1 MHDPE
6 HRRVSSGISGLDELL
21 QGGLLPERT
30 YMIRGTSGTGKTI
43 LGYHFLT
50 ATAPDETSLYV
61 AFEETATDLEANAE
75 SLGFDLSS
83 VRVLDLSPSPE
94 QFLAEDTYTVFGPGE
109 VEGQSVATEVGEA
122 VEEHAPTRVFID
134 PLTQLRHL
142 SPDDH
147 QFNQTAASLM
157 SYLKQQGATTLF
169 TSQPTPERSD
179 DDLQYLCDGSI
190 SLSRGEYGRSISIDK
205 FRGSGF
211 RGGNHALRID
221 AGRGISVF
229 PKLDPGAH
237 SGTFST
243 EQFSSGI
250 GELDDLLG
258 GGIERGTVTLVSGP
272 CGVGKS
278 TTGAAFARAAAQ
290 RGDRA
295 ALYLFEESVKSLQ
308 HRAASIGAPM
318 EPLIE
323 RGELHMEAIEPLTI
337 SADEF
342 AQQVRADVEE
352 NGTEIVMLDGTAG
365 YRIALRD
372 DEEALREEL
381 HALCRYLRNV
391 GVTVIL
397 TDEVRDVTGA
407 FRPSNSQV
415 SYLADNIL
423 FLRYIEVG
431 GEIRKSIGVLKKRLG
446 EFESALRSFR
456 IDSDG
461 LHVGEP
467 LTGLRGVLTGTPTS
481 TVDESHPDSANTGE

>member
-1 MHDPE
+1 MHDTEP
-6 HRRVSSGISGLDELL
+6 RRVPSGIPGLDELL

-43 LGYHFLT
+43 VGYHFLT
-50 ATAPDETSLYV
+50 AAAPDETALYV
-61 AFEETATDLEANAE
+61 AFEETAADLKANAE
-75 SLGFDLSS
+75 SLGFDLSG
-83 VRVLDLSPSPE
+83 VEVLDMSPSPE
-94 QFLAEDTYTVFGPGE
+94 QFLAEETYTVFGPGE
-109 VEGQSVATEVGEA
+109 VEGQSMATEVGEA
-122 VEEHAPTRVFID
+122 VEEHDPTRVFID

-147 QFNQTAASLM
+147 QFNRTAASLM

-169 TSQPTPERSD
+169 TSQPTKERSD
-179 DDLQYLCDGSI
+179 DDLQYLCDGSVT
-190 SLSRGEYGRSISIDK
+190 LTRGEHGRTIAVDK

-211 RGGNHALRID
+211 RGGSHALRID
-221 AGRGISVF
+221 AGRGMSVF

-237 SGTFST
+237 AGTFST
-243 EQFSSGI
+243 EQLSTGI
-250 GELDDLLG
+250 DELDDLLG

-272 CGVGKS
+272 SGVGKS
-278 TTGAAFARAAAQ
+278 TTGTAFARAAAQ
-290 RGDRA
+290 RGERA
-295 ALYLFEESVKSLQ
+295 ALYLFEESVEGLQ
-308 HRAASIGAPM
+308 HRAASIGAPVG
-318 EPLIE
+318 ELIE
-323 RGELHMEAIEPLTI
+323 SGDLHMEAIEPLTI

-342 AQQVRADVEE
+342 AQQVREEVET
-352 NGTEIVMLDGTAG
+352 NDTELVMLDGTAG
-365 YRIALRD
+365 YRV
-372 DEEALREEL
+372 ALREDENKLQEEL
-381 HALCRYLRNV
+381 HSLCRYLRNV

-423 FLRYIEVG
+423 FLRYIEVD

-446 EFESALRSFR
+446 AFESTLRSFR
-456 IDSDG
+456 ISDDG

-481 TVDESHPDSANTGE
+481 AGGETGRAPDEDR